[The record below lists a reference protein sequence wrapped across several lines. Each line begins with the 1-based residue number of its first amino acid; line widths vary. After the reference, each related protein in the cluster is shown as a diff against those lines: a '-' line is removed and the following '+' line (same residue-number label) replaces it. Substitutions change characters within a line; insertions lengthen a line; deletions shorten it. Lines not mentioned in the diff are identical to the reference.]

1 MSRIGV
7 LAEEDAV
14 GRLVRQVAVEEVR
27 SVLRR
32 LLEVED
38 VTEAERLDNPVEK
51 AVHVERSDL
60 LGVREDRF
68 GEEARLHERLEGDR
82 VGVRLVEE
90 EVAADDDG
98 DAALGLVAE
107 AGGREALRLAG
118 EERRKRR
125 CSCAWRIVVMRAS
138 VPSFRRNPMVQPT

>member
-1 MSRIGV
+1 M
-7 LAEEDAV
+7 
-14 GRLVRQVAVEEVR
+14 
-27 SVLRR
+27 
-32 LLEVED
+32 ED

-60 LGVREDRF
+60 LRAREERLS
-68 GEEARLHERLEGDR
+68 EEARLHERLEGDR
-82 VGVRLVEE
+82 FAVRLVEE
-90 EVAADDDG
+90 EVLAADDDG